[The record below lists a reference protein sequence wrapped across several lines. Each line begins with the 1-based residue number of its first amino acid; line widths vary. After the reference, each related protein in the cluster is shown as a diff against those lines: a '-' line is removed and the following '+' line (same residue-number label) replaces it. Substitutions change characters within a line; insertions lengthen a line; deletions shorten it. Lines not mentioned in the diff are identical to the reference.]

1 MFTNVKLAKVPAR
14 VKPKLVW
21 QRGNQL
27 RRVDSQRA
35 QAACESTR
43 AATSTIPTAR
53 CGPACRVVWEGS
65 GQQWSAPIPIVQS

>member
-1 MFTNVKLAKVPAR
+1 MFTKVKLANPPATVQPER
-14 VKPKLVW
+14 VW

-27 RRVDSQRA
+27 RRADSQRD
-35 QAACESTR
+35 QAACEATH

-65 GQQWSAPIPIVQS
+65 DQR